1 MVYGSNASPLWRMIR
16 RSARE
21 NRALL
26 RSRWRIP
33 LATARAL
40 LDAEHLL
47 ASQIIGLLQPRGNA
61 LSGHGEEVRPAV
73 AAFHKNLFH
82 LYAALELT
90 TGGLTGPAR
99 VLFRTMFEALY
110 LGKFCVVRSD
120 DALVTRWATGKPVS
134 LSVDVFR
141 RIAHPTLSE
150 TQTFWTAACRAVHA
164 TVYSGQ
170 VPFAYDEDLVREAG
184 SNVAILLALLVC
196 SYHLLSQHL
205 LTPGIWYHM
214 RRYFPADAKL
224 MVRRRARCKCL
235 AAQAQRLMSRPAR
248 TLVREYVACWHV
260 S

>member
-1 MVYGSNASPLWRMIR
+1 MVYGSNASSLWRVIR
-16 RSARE
+16 RSTQEART
-21 NRALL
+21 LL

-47 ASQIIGLLQPRGNA
+47 ASQFIGLLRPGGTA
-61 LSGHGEEVRPAV
+61 ISGHGEEVRPAV
-73 AAFHKNLFH
+73 AAYHKNLFH

-90 TGGLTGPAR
+90 TAGLTRPAQ

-134 LSVDVFR
+134 LTVDVFR

-150 TQTFWTAACRAVHA
+150 TETFWRAGCQAVHA

-170 VPFAYDEDLVREAG
+170 VGVPPGEDLVLEAG
-184 SNVAILLALLVC
+184 SNVTILLALLVC

-205 LTPGIWYHM
+205 LSPGIWYHM
-214 RRYFPADAKL
+214 RRYFPARAKL
-224 MVRRRARCKCL
+224 MVRRRARCKRL
-235 AAQAQRLMSRPAR
+235 AVQAHRLMNRPAR
-248 TLVREYVACWHV
+248 TLVREYVARWRV

>member
-1 MVYGSNASPLWRMIR
+1 MVYRSKASPLWRMIR
-16 RSARE
+16 CSTHK

-26 RSRWRIP
+26 RSHWRIP

-47 ASQIIGLLQPRGNA
+47 ASQFIGLLRPGGSA
-61 LSGHGEEVRPAV
+61 ISGHGEEVRPAV

-90 TGGLTGPAR
+90 TAGLTGPAR
-99 VLFRTMFEALY
+99 ALFRTMFEALY

-120 DALVTRWATGKPVS
+120 DTLVTRWATGKPVS
-134 LSVDVFR
+134 LTVDVFR
-141 RIAHPTLSE
+141 RIAHPTLLE
-150 TQTFWTAACRAVHA
+150 TQTFWRAGCRAVHA

-170 VPFAYDEDLVREAG
+170 DRVAHHEDLALEAG

-205 LTPGIWYHM
+205 LTPRIWYYM

-224 MVRRRARCKCL
+224 MVRRRARCKRL
-235 AAQAQRLMSRPAR
+235 AAHAQRLMNCPAR
-248 TLVREYVACWHV
+248 TLVREYVARWRV
-260 S
+260 W